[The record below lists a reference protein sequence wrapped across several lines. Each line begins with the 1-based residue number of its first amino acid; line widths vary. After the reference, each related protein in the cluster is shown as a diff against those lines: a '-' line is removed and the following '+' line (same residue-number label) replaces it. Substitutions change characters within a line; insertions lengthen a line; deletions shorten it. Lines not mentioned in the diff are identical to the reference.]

1 MDLVLQVK
9 DQANKTPTSENG
21 DSVLMITPAIGEGYW
36 RFRVQVSPNQAIV
49 GFPKFFSL
57 AIGFEV
63 EDDWNTNLPS
73 SGKAEGIL
81 NHIWVN
87 RGEGNDGDEFRQRC
101 LEAIKMIQ
109 EAQVASMATRTD
121 IQ

>member
-9 DQANKTPTSENG
+9 DQANKTPISASG
-21 DSVLMITPAIGEGYW
+21 GSVLMMTPPIGEGYW
-36 RFRVQVSPNQAIV
+36 RFRVQVSPNQAII
-49 GFPKFFSL
+49 GFPKFSSL

-73 SGKAEGIL
+73 SGEAEGIL
-81 NHIWVN
+81 RHIWHN

-109 EAQVASMATRTD
+109 EAHVS
-121 IQ
+121 